1 MMISAKAEA
10 EYFSQP
16 HVHSGDDSRGLR
28 DVFVDGVLC
37 DDVTFAD
44 TELGIAVIAA
54 KPLRVLPGT
63 EYIDQIAVLGE
74 VRVEPKEVD

>member
-10 EYFSQP
+10 EYFNQP
-16 HVHSGDDSRGLR
+16 HVHSGDDGRGLR

-54 KPLRVLPGT
+54 QPLRVLPGS
-63 EYIDQIAVLGE
+63 ECIDQIAVLGE